1 MENNQE
7 VKKDRSRLL
16 FLNAMLVMTTGMT
29 LEEAV
34 EIAAKEDSDEA
45 MQEALMKAFIEKQK
59 ERVTPT

>member
-7 VKKDRSRLL
+7 VKKDRSRVL